1 MSLLSQLQVG
11 KRPAPRRCM
20 VHGVQGVGKST
31 FGARSR
37 KPVFIQTEDGLGE
50 IDCVKFPLS
59 RSFAEVMAALTEL
72 ASQDHDFETVVV
84 DSLDWLER
92 LIWQEVCTAE
102 NVSNI
107 EKIGFQKGYTFALN
121 FWRKFLD
128 ALDALRRD
136 RGMAVILIAHT
147 KIEKFQTPEDS
158 AFDRF
163 TPRLHKLAAS
173 VVMEWCDEVF
183 FATYSTTTDPKKVKN
198 ITAPERVMRTC
209 EGPTHVAKNRLGM
222 PYELPLE
229 WAAYDYF
236 AHVAHSGPGS
246 DGAPAEPAPSS
257 PEPDTQASN

>member
-1 MSLLSQLQVG
+1 
-11 KRPAPRRCM
+11 
-20 VHGVQGVGKST
+20 
-31 FGARSR
+31 
-37 KPVFIQTEDGLGE
+37 
-50 IDCVKFPLS
+50 
-59 RSFAEVMAALTEL
+59 MAALAEL
-72 ASQDHDFETVVV
+72 ASQEHDFETVVV

-107 EKIGFQKGYTFALN
+107 EKIGFQKGYTYALN

-128 ALDALRRD
+128 ALDVLRRH

-198 ITAPERVMRTC
+198 ITSPERVMRTC

-229 WAAYDYF
+229 WAAYDYYARL
-236 AHVAHSGPGS
+236 AHTDPCS
-246 DGAPAEPAPSS
+246 DSTSVKSPSS
-257 PEPDTQASN
+257 PETDTQPSQ